1 MNQDIAKF
9 NAAKEAVKLIKDG
22 MVVGLGTG
30 STAKIA
36 VDLIGNRLSETFQ
49 IVGMPTSVK
58 TKIQAEGLGIKLI
71 EIDDAKEIDMAIDG
85 ADEVAPDL
93 SLIKGLGGAL
103 LREKKVEKKAKL
115 LIIIVDESKIVEKLG
130 VGFLPVEVSIE
141 DHENTRNEITTLG
154 CSADIRIEAN
164 SQPFI
169 TDNNNYIY
177 HCKFKDGIEDPKS
190 LDHNLMKIEGVVD
203 TGLFIDMTSKVIIG
217 TSKGTK
223 IIE

>member
-9 NAAKEAVKLIKDG
+9 NAAKEAVKLIKNG

-49 IVGMPTSVK
+49 IVGMPTSIK

-71 EIDDAKEIDMAIDG
+71 EIDEAEEIDIAIDG

-103 LREKKVEKKAKL
+103 LREKKVEKKAKE

-130 VGFLPVEVSIE
+130 VGFLPVEVLIE
-141 DHENTRNEITTLG
+141 DHENTRNEITRLG
-154 CSADIRIEAN
+154 CSAALRIESS

-177 HCKFKDGIEDPKS
+177 HCKFKNGIEDPRS
-190 LDHNLMKIEGVVD
+190 LDHNLMKIKGVVD

-217 TSKGTK
+217 TPKGTK
-223 IIE
+223 IVE